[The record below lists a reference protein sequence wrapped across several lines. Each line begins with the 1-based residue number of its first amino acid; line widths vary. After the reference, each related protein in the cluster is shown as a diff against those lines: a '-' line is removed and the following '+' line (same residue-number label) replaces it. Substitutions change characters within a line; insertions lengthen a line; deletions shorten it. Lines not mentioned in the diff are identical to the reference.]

1 MRPAIAILAALSA
14 FAAPAGSP
22 RTAREIMQEVERRSF
37 SKTFRYEGRVTV
49 RKASGAVERK
59 TWGYERFGPP
69 GNSKVLLRFRNPA
82 EIRGVGLLIWNNPQ
96 KSADMWLYT
105 PAIARTR
112 RIAHQ
117 DRSSRFAGTGFT
129 FEDLEEADI
138 SQWDYSGLQDTE
150 ESGEPCWRITARR
163 NSGRRAPGDRD
174 ELWISRTKVTPLRI
188 DKFRAD
194 RLERRLTMREL
205 ELRQGIWTPMSIEV
219 EQPSDR
225 SQTTLQLIDARYDV
239 RLPESNFT
247 LEALKGA
254 R

>member
-1 MRPAIAILAALSA
+1 MRPAIAILAAFSA

-59 TWGYERFGPP
+59 TWEYERFGPP

-117 DRSSRFAGTGFT
+117 DRSNRFAGTGFT

-138 SQWDYSGLQDTE
+138 SQW
-150 ESGEPCWRITARR
+150 AHRR
-163 NSGRRAPGDRD
+163 PPQFRPPGPRRSRRAVDLPDQGHPGPHRQ
-174 ELWISRTKVTPLRI
+174 VP
-188 DKFRAD
+188 
-194 RLERRLTMREL
+194 RRS
-205 ELRQGIWTPMSIEV
+205 P
-219 EQPSDR
+219 
-225 SQTTLQLIDARYDV
+225 
-239 RLPESNFT
+239 
-247 LEALKGA
+247 
-254 R
+254 